1 MKGTQ
6 MKTSSKRK
14 RKQAEPLSLRTYL
27 IIGSALLLAV
37 AAYWWLIRPNIE
49 KPPAISVDQTQIN
62 FGDVQ
67 LGTPISFKIRVT
79 NNGEGPLRFKE
90 TPYIEV
96 LEGC

>member
-14 RKQAEPLSLRTYL
+14 RKQAKPLSLRTYL
-27 IIGSALLLAV
+27 IIGSALLLAI
-37 AAYWWLIRPNIE
+37 AAYWWLIRPTLE

>member
-1 MKGTQ
+1 

-14 RKQAEPLSLRTYL
+14 RKQAKPLSLRTYL
-27 IIGSALLLAV
+27 IIGSALLLAI
-37 AAYWWLIRPNIE
+37 AAYWWLIRPTLE

>member
-1 MKGTQ
+1 

-14 RKQAEPLSLRTYL
+14 QKPAKRIPLHIYL
-27 IIGSALLLAV
+27 IMGGALLLVV
-37 AAYWWLIRPNIE
+37 AAYWWLIRPGVE

-62 FGDVQ
+62 FGDVK
-67 LGTPISFKIRVT
+67 LGTPVSFKIRVT
-79 NNGEGPLRFKE
+79 NNGEGPLKFKE

>member
-6 MKTSSKRK
+6 MKTSSKRR
-14 RKQAEPLSLRTYL
+14 RKQAKPFSLRPYL
-27 IIGSALLLAV
+27 IIGSVLLLAV
-37 AAYWWLIRPNIE
+37 ASYWWLIRPNIE
-49 KPPAISVDQTQIN
+49 KPPVISVDQTQIN

-67 LGTPISFKIRVT
+67 LGTPLSFIIRVT